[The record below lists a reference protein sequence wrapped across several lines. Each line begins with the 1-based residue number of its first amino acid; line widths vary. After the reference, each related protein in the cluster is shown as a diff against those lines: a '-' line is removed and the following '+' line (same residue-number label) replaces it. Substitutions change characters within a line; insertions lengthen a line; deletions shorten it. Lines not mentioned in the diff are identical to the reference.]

1 VHDILIHPVLEGE
14 VDDTVDVLLREKA
27 EEGDFE
33 SCFLSGS
40 ASDQWW
46 ELVVI
51 TDKNKLVCE
60 SQWAE
65 AGGKGDLR
73 SFVDDAVVE
82 FAFGEQSAI
91 VRRVKCLQEPTELS
105 LALTGQS
112 RDMSLQQLEELRAG
126 ARAVRRSWPCSL
138 LIE

>member
-1 VHDILIHPVLEGE
+1 MHNILIHPVLEGE

-46 ELVVI
+46 KLVVI

-65 AGGKGDLR
+65 AGGEGNLR
-73 SFVDDAVVE
+73 SFVDDAVVK
-82 FAFGEQSAI
+82 FAFGKQSAI
-91 VRRVKCLQEPTELS
+91 IHRVKYLQEPTELG

-112 RDMSLQQLEELRAG
+112 RDTSSQQLEEPRAG
-126 ARAVRRSWPCSL
+126 AQAVRRSWPCSSL
-138 LIE
+138 TK